1 MNFVYKDNGIYI
13 SETDN
18 FDIEQTFDCGQCFRF
33 AKTENGSYSGIAHNR
48 RITLEKRNN
57 GLFISEM
64 SMDEFNET
72 WLNYLCLN
80 MDYNPIKSAIATD
93 DIIIN
98 AIKYASGIRILR
110 QDLWETIIS
119 FIISQ
124 NNNIPRIKKIIENMC
139 RSFGTCLNDND
150 YLFPTLSQ
158 LEHVT
163 NQQLKDIGLGYRDE
177 YIIDAVNKIASGT
190 IDLDEL
196 KSYDTQKARNVLM
209 SIKGVGGKVADCI
222 LLFSLSRYEVCPHDV
237 WIKRIF
243 KERYNLKT
251 VNEKNGYELA
261 TGKWGKYAGI
271 AQQYLFYYER
281 DNYSRQEK

>member
-13 SETDN
+13 SEADN

-177 YIIDAVNKIASGT
+177 YIIDAVNKIACGT

>member
-13 SETDN
+13 SEADN

>member
-13 SETDN
+13 SEADN

-271 AQQYLFYYER
+271 AQQYLFYYEI